1 MDAMFAKDLAESDAV
16 DPDHW
21 KHRSLMLR
29 LKEWLARIAEYWL

>member
-1 MDAMFAKDLAESDAV
+1 MDAMFARDLAESDAI
-16 DPDHW
+16 DLDRW